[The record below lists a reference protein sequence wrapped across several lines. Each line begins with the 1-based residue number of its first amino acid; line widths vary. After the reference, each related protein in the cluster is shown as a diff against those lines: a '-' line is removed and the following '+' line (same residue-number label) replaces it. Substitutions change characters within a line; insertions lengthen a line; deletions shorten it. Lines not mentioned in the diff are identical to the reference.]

1 REKMK
6 NLLYSC
12 IAVMMLLPLMA
23 CSTAM
28 TKAEVDPWLDKISED
43 RAAQINVDGRWQD
56 ENAGPNAPFGWGK
69 GSFEQQE
76 NQLEGSL
83 GKYNVKGKVSG
94 DTVYLVLLSG
104 GEVHYTAKLK
114 KQKDDI
120 LRGNYFDESDSEQKE
135 GTPMALERVGK

>member
-1 REKMK
+1 MK

-12 IAVMMLLPLMA
+12 IAVIIVLPMMA

-43 RAAQINVDGRWQD
+43 RAAQINVDGRWKD
-56 ENAGPNAPFGWGK
+56 ADAGPNAPFGWGK
-69 GSFEQQE
+69 GFFDQQG

-94 DTVYLVLLSG
+94 DTVYLVLISG
-104 GEVHYTAKLK
+104 GEVHYSAKLK
-114 KQKDDI
+114 KREDGI
-120 LRGNYFDESDSEQKE
+120 LSGNYFYEDDREQKE
-135 GTPMALERVGK
+135 GTPMALERFEK